1 MRMQGNH
8 PKSSCKFPLLY
19 NKMRDGRTR
28 VSSAFVQKS
37 NAPTACH
44 SLFLFRPVQMRALGN
59 LGAALSFEFE
69 FPPRVTLHGWTFINR
84 ACQIYKIDDAPQRV
98 CCNILSIVSIYLS
111 VRRIYQSSKIHGREQ
126 FSFTGAAAHIF
137 IWLGQLGS
145 SSLLLILLLSSS
157 LPLAVAM
164 MMKGFNL
171 ENSHNSGF
179 LMMTKASFDENALSY
194 IIYTCN
200 NISYILYYYCCFWHN
215 HAIANPPS
223 GNKPTGYIH
232 TLLPSLYNDAHKVN
246 IYNIQLL

>member
-1 MRMQGNH
+1 MRL
-8 PKSSCKFPLLY
+8 K
-19 NKMRDGRTR
+19 
-28 VSSAFVQKS
+28 
-37 NAPTACH
+37 
-44 SLFLFRPVQMRALGN
+44 
-59 LGAALSFEFE
+59 EF
-69 FPPRVTLHGWTFINR
+69 WATF
-84 ACQIYKIDDAPQRV
+84 CPSY
-98 CCNILSIVSIYLS
+98 LSIYLS

-232 TLLPSLYNDAHKVN
+232 TLLPSLYNDAHKVS
-246 IYNIQLL
+246 IYNTVAVGKQQTSHHNNQLILISARPPPRFR